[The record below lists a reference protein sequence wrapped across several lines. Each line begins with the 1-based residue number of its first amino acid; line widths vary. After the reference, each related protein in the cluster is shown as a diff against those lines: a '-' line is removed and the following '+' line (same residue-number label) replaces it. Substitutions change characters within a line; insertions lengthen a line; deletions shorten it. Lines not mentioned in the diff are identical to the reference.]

1 MDDSVFN
8 LILYKPRVP
17 VVGEVSELAF
27 EAQPPSPLAQNKCVE
42 NLIHFRVEER
52 LVFGSPLTD

>member
-1 MDDSVFN
+1 MFN

>member
-1 MDDSVFN
+1 MFN

-27 EAQPPSPLAQNKCVE
+27 EAQPPPPLAQNKCVE